1 MSTRACLLGC
11 PVEPGNDTDWETQ
24 VQRMTAAPDSP
35 LATLWCPAPNREPR
49 QNGREPDLLLLHYT
63 GMDSADAALDWLT
76 REDSKVSCHY
86 LVDEDGNI
94 TQMVREGE
102 RAWHAGQSLWA
113 GETDI
118 NSCAIGIE
126 IHNPGHDI
134 DYHDFPE
141 AQMRAVEALC
151 LDVLARHTIRPERVL
166 AHSDVAPGRK
176 RDPGE
181 KFDWARLAD
190 GGIGLWVTPAPLGG
204 DAGFGPGDEGE
215 AVTKLQQDL
224 AAFGYGVE
232 ITSTYGR
239 GLENVV
245 EAFQRHFRPKRVDG
259 RADASTRDTL
269 ERLLAAAQAAPVT

>member
-1 MSTRACLLGC
+1 
-11 PVEPGNDTDWETQ
+11 
-24 VQRMTAAPDSP
+24 MTTAPDSK

-49 QNGREPDLLLLHYT
+49 RNGREPDLLLLHYT

-76 REDSKVSCHY
+76 REESKVSCHY

-102 RAWHAGQSLWA
+102 RAWHAGQSLWD

-134 DYHDFPE
+134 EYRDFPE

-151 LDVLARHTIRPERVL
+151 LDILARHTIRPERVL
-166 AHSDVAPGRK
+166 AHSDIAPGRK

-181 KFDWARLAD
+181 KFDWARLARA
-190 GGIGLWVTPAPLGG
+190 GIGLWVEPAPLGDDPG
-204 DAGFGPGDEGE
+204 LGPGDEGE

-224 AAFGYGVE
+224 AAYGYGVE

-245 EAFQRHFRPKRVDG
+245 EAFQRHFRPARVDG

-269 ERLLAAAQAAPVT
+269 ARLLAASQASPVA